1 MSVGTYVVVW
11 SMFKKENHMTTIPS
25 LSYALSEESA
35 VHHLIHL
42 QLPDS
47 ADLFEL
53 ADACTAYVSVLVDT
67 DNTVTFATLCKRLL
81 AALKRLRE
89 CCDLELPSYLVE
101 QLIAGEKIT
110 SCVPDCW
117 QETTLQVDYAVALTL
132 AVMGGTLP
140 ASVAKELTGL
150 LHDMVWLLAEFVK
163 EPYIQAH

>member
-1 MSVGTYVVVW
+1 MATNPV
-11 SMFKKENHMTTIPS
+11 F
-25 LSYALSEESA
+25 SYALSEESA
-35 VHHLIHL
+35 VHHLINTSIC
-42 QLPDS
+42 DS
-47 ADLFEL
+47 ANLFEL
-53 ADACTAYVSVLVDT
+53 ADACAACVSVLVET
-67 DNTVTFATLCKRLL
+67 DDTVTFSTLCKRLL

-89 CCDLELPSYLVE
+89 CCDSELPPYLVE

-117 QETTLQVDYAVALTL
+117 QETTLQIDYAVALTL

-163 EPYIQAH
+163 EPYISAH

>member
-1 MSVGTYVVVW
+1 MA
-11 SMFKKENHMTTIPS
+11 TIPGF
-25 LSYALSEESA
+25 SYALTEESS
-35 VHHLIHL
+35 VYHLLHQ

-53 ADACTAYVSVLVDT
+53 ADACTAYVSVLVET
-67 DNTVTFATLCKRLL
+67 DDPVTFSILCERLL
-81 AALKRLRE
+81 ELLKRLRE
-89 CCDLELPSYLVE
+89 CCDTELPPHLVE
-101 QLIAGEKIT
+101 RLIAGEKIV

-140 ASVAKELTGL
+140 AGVAKELTGL

-163 EPYIQAH
+163 EPYIATH

>member
-1 MSVGTYVVVW
+1 MA
-11 SMFKKENHMTTIPS
+11 TIPEF
-25 LSYALSEESA
+25 SYALSEESA
-35 VHHLIHL
+35 VHHLITH
-42 QLPDS
+42 PISDS

-53 ADACTAYVSVLVDT
+53 ADACAAYVSVLVET
-67 DNTVTFATLCKRLL
+67 DDAVTFAMLCTRLL

-89 CCDLELPSYLVE
+89 CCDSELPPYLVE
-101 QLIAGEKIT
+101 QLVAGEKIT

-140 ASVAKELTGL
+140 MSVAKELTGL

-163 EPYIQAH
+163 EPYIAAH

>member
-1 MSVGTYVVVW
+1 MATTPGFSYVD
-11 SMFKKENHMTTIPS
+11 
-25 LSYALSEESA
+25 AEESA
-35 VHHLIHL
+35 VHHLLHL

-53 ADACTAYVSVLVDT
+53 AGTCAAYVSVLVET
-67 DNTVTFATLCKRLL
+67 DDAVTFSTLCKQLL

-89 CCDLELPSYLVE
+89 CCDTALPSYLVE
-101 QLIAGEKIT
+101 QLIAGEKIA

-117 QETTLQVDYAVALTL
+117 QDTALQVDYAEALTL

-140 ASVAKELTGL
+140 VSVAKELTGL

-163 EPYIQAH
+163 EPYITAH

>member
-1 MSVGTYVVVW
+1 MA
-11 SMFKKENHMTTIPS
+11 TTPGF
-25 LSYALSEESA
+25 SYALSEESA
-35 VHHLIHL
+35 VHHLINASIS
-42 QLPDS
+42 DS
-47 ADLFEL
+47 ADLFEVV
-53 ADACTAYVSVLVDT
+53 DACTAYVSVLVET
-67 DNTVTFATLCKRLL
+67 DDAVTFATLCKRLL
-81 AALKRLRE
+81 EALKQLRE
-89 CCDLELPSYLVE
+89 CCDAELPPYLVE
-101 QLIAGEKIT
+101 QLIAGEKIA

>member
-1 MSVGTYVVVW
+1 MA
-11 SMFKKENHMTTIPS
+11 TIPEF
-25 LSYALSEESA
+25 SYVLSEES
-35 VHHLIHL
+35 VIHNLIN
-42 QLPDS
+42 LPVSES

-53 ADACTAYVSVLVDT
+53 ADACTAYASVLLET
-67 DNTVTFATLCKRLL
+67 DDAVAFAILCERLL

-89 CCDLELPSYLVE
+89 CCDAELPAYLVE
-101 QLIAGEKIT
+101 QLIAGEKIA

-140 ASVAKELTGL
+140 ANVAKELTGL

-163 EPYIQAH
+163 EPYITAH

>member
-1 MSVGTYVVVW
+1 MATVPGFT
-11 SMFKKENHMTTIPS
+11 
-25 LSYALSEESA
+25 YALAEESA
-35 VHHLIHL
+35 VHHLIN
-42 QLPDS
+42 LPLSGS

-53 ADACTAYVSVLVDT
+53 ADACTAYVSVLVGT
-67 DNTVTFATLCKRLL
+67 DDAVTFTTLCERLL
-81 AALKRLRE
+81 ATLKRLRE
-89 CCDLELPSYLVE
+89 CCDAELPTYLVE
-101 QLIAGEKIT
+101 QLIAGEKSA

-163 EPYIQAH
+163 EPYITAQFG

>member
-1 MSVGTYVVVW
+1 MA
-11 SMFKKENHMTTIPS
+11 TTPEF
-25 LSYALSEESA
+25 SYALSEESA
-35 VHHLIHL
+35 VHQLITH
-42 QLPDS
+42 PISDS

-53 ADACTAYVSVLVDT
+53 ADACAAYVSVLVET
-67 DNTVTFATLCKRLL
+67 DDAVTFATLCKQLL

-89 CCDLELPSYLVE
+89 CCDSELPPYLVE
-101 QLIAGEKIT
+101 QLIAGEKIA

-140 ASVAKELTGL
+140 VNVAKELTGL

-163 EPYIQAH
+163 EPYIAAH

>member
-1 MSVGTYVVVW
+1 MA
-11 SMFKKENHMTTIPS
+11 TTPEF
-25 LSYALSEESA
+25 SYALSEESA
-35 VHHLIHL
+35 VHQLITH
-42 QLPDS
+42 PISDS

-53 ADACTAYVSVLVDT
+53 ADACAAYVSVLVET
-67 DNTVTFATLCKRLL
+67 DDAVTFATLCKQLL

-89 CCDLELPSYLVE
+89 CCDSELPPYLVE
-101 QLIAGEKIT
+101 QLIAGEKIA

-140 ASVAKELTGL
+140 VNVAKELTGL

-163 EPYIQAH
+163 EPYITAH

>member
-1 MSVGTYVVVW
+1 MA
-11 SMFKKENHMTTIPS
+11 TTPEF
-25 LSYALSEESA
+25 SYALSEESA
-35 VHHLIHL
+35 VHHLITH
-42 QLPDS
+42 PISDS

-53 ADACTAYVSVLVDT
+53 ADACAAYVSVLVET
-67 DNTVTFATLCKRLL
+67 DDAVTFAMLCTRLL

-89 CCDLELPSYLVE
+89 CCDSELPPYVVE
-101 QLIAGEKIT
+101 QLVAGEKIT

-140 ASVAKELTGL
+140 MSVAKELTGL

-163 EPYIQAH
+163 EPYITAH

>member
-1 MSVGTYVVVW
+1 MATTPGFSYV
-11 SMFKKENHMTTIPS
+11 H
-25 LSYALSEESA
+25 AEESA
-35 VHHLIHL
+35 VNHLLHL

-53 ADACTAYVSVLVDT
+53 TDTCAAYVSVLVET
-67 DNTVTFATLCKRLL
+67 DDAVTFATLCKQLL

-89 CCDLELPSYLVE
+89 CCDAELPSHLVE
-101 QLIAGEKIT
+101 QLIAGEKIA

-117 QETTLQVDYAVALTL
+117 QDTALQVDYAVALTL

-150 LHDMVWLLAEFVK
+150 LHDMVWLLADFVK
-163 EPYIQAH
+163 EPYITAH